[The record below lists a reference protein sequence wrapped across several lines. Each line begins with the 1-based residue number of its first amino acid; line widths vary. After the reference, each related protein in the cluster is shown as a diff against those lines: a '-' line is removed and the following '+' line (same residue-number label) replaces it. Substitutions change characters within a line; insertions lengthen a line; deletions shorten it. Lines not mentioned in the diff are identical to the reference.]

1 MTQKL
6 SISNIKFLRK
16 NELQHFDIN
25 SADPDGEMWYIIE
38 CDLMYDSTAHDFT
51 NDLSLAP
58 EHLEVTPDMLS
69 EAALILLQKLNKKQS
84 PKQTKL
90 IPNVQDKSNYITHY
104 KNLQFYLSHGM
115 KLSKIHKILQFKQE
129 AWISPYIEFN
139 SQKQRESSSAF
150 EKQFY
155 KTIVNSLYGKTCEQL
170 RNRLDV
176 RIVSKHISV
185 ERYIAKPNF
194 HSFKIIN
201 DSLMMLLLSKT
212 AIHWTKPTF
221 IGAAVLDLS
230 KLHMYQFHYDHM
242 MKRYGLQAL

>member
-25 SADPDGEMWYIIE
+25 SADPDGEMGYIIE
-38 CDLMYDSTAHDFT
+38 CDLIYDSTAHDFT

-90 IPNVQDKSNYITHY
+90 IPNFQDKSNYITHY

-115 KLSKIHKILQFKQE
+115 KLSKIHKIL
-129 AWISPYIEFN
+129 
-139 SQKQRESSSAF
+139 
-150 EKQFY
+150 
-155 KTIVNSLYGKTCEQL
+155 
-170 RNRLDV
+170 
-176 RIVSKHISV
+176 
-185 ERYIAKPNF
+185 
-194 HSFKIIN
+194 
-201 DSLMMLLLSKT
+201 
-212 AIHWTKPTF
+212 
-221 IGAAVLDLS
+221 
-230 KLHMYQFHYDHM
+230 
-242 MKRYGLQAL
+242 